1 MSIVAHR
8 PKKRLGQH
16 FLHDPWV
23 TEQIIAA
30 INPQRDDFMIEIGPG
45 KGALTAP
52 LIGKV
57 ASFSAIELDRDLVAG
72 LSRQFPSLTVYQQD
86 ALKFNFS
93 ELAAAKIRIIGN
105 LPYNI
110 SIELILYLLKYK
122 KIIHDMIF
130 MLQKEVAD
138 RICAGPTSRGY
149 GRLSVMCQT
158 YYRVQRLF
166 TVSPKVFSPP
176 PKVESAVMKFVPLA
190 GSGHAIGDE
199 NHYANLVKQAFS
211 QRRKT
216 IRNALK
222 MILNDSDFE
231 YLSIAPDN
239 RAENLAVED
248 YVKLANYSGNGNR
261 HQAPGGQYASM
272 RSSVGPFTRVGEK
285 HR

>member
-23 TEQIIAA
+23 IEQIIAA
-30 INPQRDDFMIEIGPG
+30 INPQRDDCMIEIGPG

-57 ASFSAIELDRDLVAG
+57 ASLSAIELDRDLVAG
-72 LSRQFPSLTVYQQD
+72 LSRQFPSLALYQQD

-93 ELAAAKIRIIGN
+93 ELAATRIRIIGN

-110 SIELILYLLKYK
+110 SIELILYLLDYK

-138 RICAGPTSRGY
+138 RICAGPASRSY

-176 PKVESAVMKFVPLA
+176 PKVESAVMKFVPIA
-190 GSGHAIGDE
+190 DPGPAIDDE

-216 IRNALK
+216 IRNTLRLF
-222 MILNDSDFE
+222 LNDAEFE
-231 YLSIAPDN
+231 RLSIALDN

-248 YVKLANYSGNGNR
+248 YVKLANYSGNGNNR
-261 HQAPGGQYASM
+261 QETGG
-272 RSSVGPFTRVGEK
+272 
-285 HR
+285 